1 MALTIPLNASGTTF
15 HITHPKKDES
25 GNFFQG
31 RVLLFLSKNNLDEPR
46 FQTSDKSSTAFVF
59 GVDLKSKSATKTIID
74 NSAFGYPVRSLSE
87 IPPGEYFIQGLLHKY
102 EKFKLKTGHTVHL
115 PMDRG
120 EGQRWHSAPG
130 NYYSKPEKISL
141 DPKKRKS
148 IKIVLDQVIPEIIP
162 PSDTKYCLLY
172 TSSEPTRPY

>member
-1 MALTIPLNASGTTF
+1 M
-15 HITHPKKDES
+15 K
-25 GNFFQG
+25 
-31 RVLLFLSKNNLDEPR
+31 
-46 FQTSDKSSTAFVF
+46 
-59 GVDLKSKSATKTIID
+59 
-74 NSAFGYPVRSLSE
+74 SLSE
-87 IPPGEYFIQGLLHKY
+87 IPPGNYFVQGLLHKY
-102 EKFKLKTGHTVHL
+102 EKFNLKTGHTVHL

-162 PSDTKYCLLY
+162 PSDTKYVKHIKIKSKLL
-172 TSSEPTRPY
+172 SEFWGRPIPRSACFIA

>member
-15 HITHPKKDES
+15 HITHPQKDES

-46 FQTSDKSSTAFVF
+46 FQTNDKSSTAFVF
-59 GVDLKSKSATKTIID
+59 GVDLKSKGATKTIID

-102 EKFKLKTGHTVHL
+102 
-115 PMDRG
+115 
-120 EGQRWHSAPG
+120 
-130 NYYSKPEKISL
+130 
-141 DPKKRKS
+141 
-148 IKIVLDQVIPEIIP
+148 
-162 PSDTKYCLLY
+162 
-172 TSSEPTRPY
+172 